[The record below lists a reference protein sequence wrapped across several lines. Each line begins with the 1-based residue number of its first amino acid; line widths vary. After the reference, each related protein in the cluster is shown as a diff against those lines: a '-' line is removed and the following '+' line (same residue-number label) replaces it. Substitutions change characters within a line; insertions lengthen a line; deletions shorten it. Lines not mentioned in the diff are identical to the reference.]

1 MNTYYKRTSGSPG
14 TQRFGGAFP
23 QMRLLV
29 LSEQQGLRKL
39 NLRSAAGFCPGF
51 QRNADEANRSAKS
64 SWTAKQ
70 RKARPN
76 SPNKGKNPFS
86 VAGCPSNSGQQI
98 GCCGIWRFGAKKGAI
113 PGDQTGRRSFFA
125 APDRPSGRRRQNIHI
140 QYDGLG
146 FIPLNEPMKKEKA

>member
-1 MNTYYKRTSGSPG
+1 MNTYYKRTSESPG
-14 TQRFGGAFP
+14 TQRFRGAFP

-70 RKARPN
+70 CKARPN

-98 GCCGIWRFGAKKGAI
+98 GCCGIWRFGAKKERYPAIKPGVAPSLPHRTGPLAGA
-113 PGDQTGRRSFFA
+113 
-125 APDRPSGRRRQNIHI
+125 DRTSISNTMGWDLFH
-140 QYDGLG
+140 
-146 FIPLNEPMKKEKA
+146 